1 VHAATV
7 GPRRSPAIPR
17 DGEPV
22 LIPEEERGVGAD
34 RPCEGVRGTPVA
46 TTLSAV
52 RTRFVTFVARWW
64 SVAIALVFGGIW
76 LAEVLISDL
85 RGSTVTAV
93 TFVVLVS
100 GAFAGA
106 RWDRVAALVA
116 VLGLFV
122 VHVVID
128 PNRLFD
134 SDGAGL
140 IMAAGVCVVGT
151 LPLLRDRIV
160 GVVLTLGLLVL
171 VVVRASDT
179 LVRETDVERWQ
190 LLLGNTIGMVILW
203 AIAWAIASRVR
214 VARDLRERAE
224 RVEAEKKELARE
236 AVIDER
242 GRIARELHDVVAHS
256 VSVMTV
262 QAGGVRRL
270 LHDDQVREREA
281 LHAIE
286 ETGRR
291 ALDEMRRMVG
301 VMRSDDDGAERAPQP
316 GLADVERLAADIR
329 DAGLPVTVTVDG
341 APTDL
346 PAGVDLSAYRIVQ
359 EALTNTLKHAGPARA
374 SVTVHYADDHLELIV
389 DDDGSGPRNGRAV
402 GHGLVGMRERVA
414 VYGGTLEAGP
424 GPSGGY
430 RVHATLPS
438 TRATGGGGD

>member
-1 VHAATV
+1 
-7 GPRRSPAIPR
+7 
-17 DGEPV
+17 
-22 LIPEEERGVGAD
+22 
-34 RPCEGVRGTPVA
+34 
-46 TTLSAV
+46 
-52 RTRFVTFVARWW
+52 VTFVARWW
-64 SVAIALVFGGIW
+64 SVAIALVLGGIW

-122 VHVVID
+122 VHVVIA

-270 LHDDQVREREA
+270 LHNDQVREREA

-374 SVTVHYADDHLELIV
+374 FVTVHYADDHLELIV
-389 DDDGSGPRNGRAV
+389 VDDGSGPRNGRAV